1 MPTDHNAFKILHK
14 IRVKLYPNPLPDLE
28 GAYTARTSSDA
39 CLTIEQVCAAL
50 KNRGGF
56 TGNYNDLVKHVH
68 QFFDEAAYQLCDG
81 FAVNTGYFSI
91 HPNIA
96 GTFDSVYE
104 PRDPQKHPVVFR
116 FRVGAPLRRLVDYI
130 EVEIEGLA
138 DTSGSIDKF
147 IDTETGAVN
156 ETVKSGG
163 IFRISGLKT
172 KIVGDDPSIGVYFV
186 SSEDPATEVKVS
198 SRLGTNS
205 ANKLLGVAPQLTGG
219 LWKVMIKTQFNGSSS
234 SFLKKPR
241 IMTSK
246 FELVRREQGNRGI
259 GE

>member
-1 MPTDHNAFKILHK
+1 MPSSKNSIGVLHRIK
-14 IRVKLYPNPLPDLE
+14 VKLYPNCLPGLE
-28 GAYTARTSSDA
+28 GVYTARTDNEA
-39 CLTIEQVCAAL
+39 CLTVEQVCAAL
-50 KNRGGF
+50 KDRGGF

-96 GTFDSVYE
+96 GTFSSVNE

-116 FRVGAPLRRLVDYI
+116 FKARPALRRLVEYI

-138 DTSGSIDKF
+138 DTKGSIDEF
-147 IDTETGAVN
+147 IDVETGLMN
-156 ETVKSGG
+156 ETVTSVGL
-163 IFRISGLKT
+163 FSISGHKT

-186 SSEDPATEVKVS
+186 SVEDPANEVKVS
-198 SRLGTNS
+198 ARLGTNS
-205 ANKLLGVAPQLTGG
+205 ANKLIGVAPQLTGG
-219 LWKVMIKTQFNGSSS
+219 LWRVVIKTQFNGSSS

-241 IMTSK
+241 TVTSR
-246 FELVRREQGNRGI
+246 FELLRRE
-259 GE
+259 